1 MTLLLCP
8 PRERRD
14 IMNNEPVIITN
25 PARCRDCYRCV
36 RHCDVKA
43 IRVQDGQA
51 QVVPELC
58 IVCGTCIRT
67 CPQKAKDVHSA
78 IADVKQAIQDGRK
91 LIASVAPSAPAY
103 FGFHYFG
110 EMETALK
117 QLGFHAAEETAVG
130 AEIVG
135 MAHRDYIEQ
144 APNHMPVIASSCPVV
159 VNLIEK
165 YHPDLI
171 PHLAPIVSP
180 MIAHGRLLA
189 KQYGPDAYI
198 VFIGPCIAKKLE
210 ILDESEAGV
219 ISAAM
224 TFLGLADWFKEAG
237 IILQKTVGESA
248 PSSSVDARLFP
259 VEGGLIGT
267 SGLSTDMLNHSL
279 IVASGLETCQ
289 NILGDIRAGQL
300 NATLVELMACTGGC
314 INGPAMADL
323 KGGIYSARQ
332 NIIAYSRHRPAYEP
346 TPRENWPDLSR
357 AYINKKE
364 PIPEFSEEQISDV
377 LHRVNKYTKDDE
389 LNCGACGYSSCRE
402 KAIATLR
409 GMAEVTMCIPYMR
422 SRAESL
428 RQVVM
433 DVSPNSIVILDDHL
447 GIQDMSPS
455 AEHLFGCSLADVKG
469 KHLSRL
475 IPLYDDFIAVR
486 DTGIPVIG
494 KIRRLND
501 RLVAEQ
507 NIVRVEGQSL
517 LVAIMRDITDHEAEK
532 KKFLELRAQTLEQT
546 REVVRKQMRV
556 AHEIAHLLGE
566 TTAESKM
573 IVSHLAK
580 LLEEEGST

>member
-1 MTLLLCP
+1 M
-8 PRERRD
+8 
-14 IMNNEPVIITN
+14 NEPVIITN

-43 IRVQDGQA
+43 IRVHEGQA

-58 IVCGTCIRT
+58 ILCGTCIRT

-78 IADVKQAIQDGRK
+78 TPDVKQALQNGRK
-91 LIASVAPSAPAY
+91 VIASVAPSAPAY
-103 FGFHYFG
+103 FGFHHFS
-110 EMETALK
+110 EMEAALK
-117 QLGFHAAEETAVG
+117 QLGFHAVHETAVG

-135 MAHRDYIEQ
+135 LAHRDYVEQ
-144 APNHMPVIASSCPVV
+144 NPNLWPVITSSCPVII
-159 VNLIEK
+159 NIIEK
-165 YHPDLI
+165 YYPHLI

-189 KQYGPDAYI
+189 QQYGPDAYI
-198 VFIGPCIAKKLE
+198 LFIGPCIAKKLE
-210 ILDESEAGV
+210 ILDASEAGAV
-219 ISAAM
+219 SAAI
-224 TFLGLADWFKEAG
+224 TFRGLANWFKETG
-237 IILQKTVGESA
+237 IVFEKVANSA
-248 PSSSVDARLFP
+248 EPSSAVDARLFP

-267 SGLSTDMLNHSL
+267 AGLSTDMLNNTL
-279 IVASGLETCQ
+279 IVASGLETCR
-289 NILGDIRAGQL
+289 NILGDICAGQL
-300 NATLVELMACTGGC
+300 NASLVELMACTGGC

-323 KGGIYSARQ
+323 PGGIYAARQ
-332 NIIAYSRHRPAYEP
+332 KIIEYHRNRPDYSMIS
-346 TPRENWPDLSR
+346 RENWPDLSR
-357 AYINKKE
+357 TYTDKKQ
-364 PIPEFSEEQISDV
+364 PVPEFSEEQIKEV
-377 LHRVNKYTKDDE
+377 LHRVNKYTPEDE

-422 SRAESL
+422 SRSESL

-433 DVSPNSIVILDDHL
+433 DVSPNSIIIVDDHL
-447 GIQDMSPS
+447 CIQDMSPS

-486 DTGIPVIG
+486 DTGKPVIG

-501 RLVAEQ
+501 HLVAEQ

-517 LVAIMRDITDHEAEK
+517 LVAIMHDITEHETEK
-532 KKFLELRAQTLEQT
+532 QKFHQLRAQTLEQT
-546 REVVRKQMRV
+546 REVVQKQMRV

-573 IVSHLAK
+573 IVTHLAK
-580 LLEEEGST
+580 ILEEEESK

>member
-1 MTLLLCP
+1 M
-8 PRERRD
+8 
-14 IMNNEPVIITN
+14 NEPVIITN

-43 IRVQDGQA
+43 IRVQNGQA

-58 IVCGTCIRT
+58 ILCGTCIRT

-78 IADVKQAIQDGRK
+78 TADVKQALRNKRK
-91 LIASVAPSAPAY
+91 VIASVAPSAPAY
-103 FGFHYFG
+103 FGFHHFS

-117 QLGFHAAEETAVG
+117 QLGFFAAQETALG

-135 MAHRDYIEQ
+135 LAHRDYIEQ
-144 APNHMPVIASSCPVV
+144 PGVRLPAIASSCPVV

-165 YHPDLI
+165 YYPDLI
-171 PHLAPIVSP
+171 GHLAPIVSP

-189 KQYGPDAYI
+189 RQYGPDAYI

-219 ISAAM
+219 IAAAM
-224 TFLGLADWFKEAG
+224 TFRGLADWFKE
-237 IILQKTVGESA
+237 ESVHFQRTDGA
-248 PSSSVDARLFP
+248 SRPSPPVDARLFP
-259 VEGGLIGT
+259 IEGGLIAT
-267 SGLSTDMLNHSL
+267 AELSTDMLNSSL
-279 IVASGLETCQ
+279 LVASGLETCR
-289 NILGDIRAGQL
+289 NILGDIRAGQI
-300 NATLVELMACTGGC
+300 NASLVELMACTGGC

-323 KGGIYSARQ
+323 EGGIYAARQ
-332 NIIAYSRHRPAYEP
+332 KIIDYQRHRPAYP
-346 TPRENWPDLSR
+346 AIPRENWPDLSR
-357 AYINKKE
+357 TYTDKKE
-364 PIPEFSEEQISDV
+364 PVPEFSENEIRDV
-377 LHRVNKYTKDDE
+377 LKRVSKYTPDDE
-389 LNCGACGYSSCRE
+389 LNCGACGYGSCRE

-422 SRAESL
+422 SRSESL

-433 DVSPNSIVILDDHL
+433 DVSPNSIIILDEHL

-455 AEHLFGCSLADVKG
+455 AEKLFGCLLADVKG
-469 KHLSRL
+469 KHLSKL
-475 IPLYDDFIAVR
+475 IPLYDDFVAVR

-501 RLVAEQ
+501 HLVAEQ

-517 LVAIMRDITDHEAEK
+517 LVAIMRDITEHETEK
-532 KKFLELRAQTLEQT
+532 QKFHELRAQTLEQT

-580 LLEEEGST
+580 ILEEEEWK

>member
-1 MTLLLCP
+1 M
-8 PRERRD
+8 
-14 IMNNEPVIITN
+14 MNEPVIITN

-43 IRVQDGQA
+43 IRVHDGQA

-78 IADVKQAIQDGRK
+78 TPDVKQALEEGRK
-91 LIASVAPSAPAY
+91 VIASVAPSAPAY
-103 FGFHYFG
+103 FGFHHFS

-117 QLGFHAAEETAVG
+117 QLGFYAVEETAVG

-135 MAHRDYIEQ
+135 LAHRDYMEQ
-144 APNHMPVIASSCPVV
+144 MPDRWPVIVSACPVIINIV
-159 VNLIEK
+159 EK
-165 YHPDLI
+165 YYPDLI

-189 KQYGPDAYI
+189 QKYGYGATPYI
-198 VFIGPCIAKKLE
+198 VFIGPCIAKKME
-210 ILDESEAGV
+210 ILDASETGAV
-219 ISAAM
+219 SVAI
-224 TFLGLADWFKEAG
+224 TFRGLANWFQEAG
-237 IILQKTVGESA
+237 IVFEKATNSTE
-248 PSSSVDARLFP
+248 PSSTVDARLFP

-267 SGLSTDMLNHSL
+267 AGLSTDMLNNSL

-289 NILGDIRAGQL
+289 NILSDIRAGQL
-300 NATLVELMACTGGC
+300 NASLVELMACTGGC

-323 KGGIYSARQ
+323 EGGIYAARQ
-332 NIIAYSRHRPAYEP
+332 KIIDYHRHRPAY
-346 TPRENWPDLSR
+346 TVTSRENWPDITR
-357 AYINKKE
+357 TYTDKKE
-364 PIPEFSEEQISDV
+364 PIPEFSEEQIRDV
-377 LHRVNKYTKDDE
+377 LSRVNKYTPDDE

-422 SRAESL
+422 SRSESL

-433 DVSPNSIVILDDHL
+433 DVSPNSILIVDDHL
-447 GIQDMSPS
+447 SIQDLSPS
-455 AEHLFGCSLADVKG
+455 AEHLFGCLLADVKG

-475 IPLYDDFIAVR
+475 IPVYDDFIAVR
-486 DTGIPVIG
+486 DTRQPLIG
-494 KIRRLND
+494 KIRRLSD
-501 RLVAEQ
+501 HLVVEQ

-517 LVAIMRDITDHEAEK
+517 LIAIMRDITEHETEK
-532 KKFLELRAQTLEQT
+532 KKFHQLRAQTLEQT

-573 IVSHLAK
+573 IVTHLAK
-580 LLEEEGST
+580 ILEEEESK

>member
-1 MTLLLCP
+1 M
-8 PRERRD
+8 
-14 IMNNEPVIITN
+14 NEPVIITN

-43 IRVQDGQA
+43 IRVHDGQA

-78 IADVKQAIQDGRK
+78 TPDVKQALEEGRK
-91 LIASVAPSAPAY
+91 VIASVAPSAPAY
-103 FGFHYFG
+103 FGFHHFS

-117 QLGFHAAEETAVG
+117 QLGFYAVEETAVG
-130 AEIVG
+130 AEIIG
-135 MAHRDYIEQ
+135 LAHRDYVEQ
-144 APNHMPVIASSCPVV
+144 MPDRWPVIASACPVIINIV
-159 VNLIEK
+159 EK
-165 YHPDLI
+165 YYPDLI

-180 MIAHGRLLA
+180 MIAHGRLLVQ
-189 KQYGPDAYI
+189 KYGYGATPYI

-219 ISAAM
+219 VSAAM
-224 TFLGLADWFKEAG
+224 TFRGLADWFKEAG
-237 IILQKTVGESA
+237 IAFQATDNDTE

-267 SGLSTDMLNHSL
+267 AGLSTDMLNNSL

-289 NILGDIRAGQL
+289 NILSDIRAGQL
-300 NATLVELMACTGGC
+300 NASLVELMACTGGC

-323 KGGIYSARQ
+323 EGGIYSARQ
-332 NIIAYSRHRPAYEP
+332 KIIEYHQHRPAYALVA
-346 TPRENWPDLSR
+346 RENWPDLSR
-357 AYINKKE
+357 AYINRKE
-364 PIPEFSEEQISDV
+364 PIPEFTEQEIQDV
-377 LHRVNKYTKDDE
+377 LRRVNKYTKDDE
-389 LNCGACGYSSCRE
+389 LNCGACGYGSCRE

-433 DVSPNSIVILDDHL
+433 DVSPNSILILDNHL

-455 AEHLFGCSLADVKG
+455 AEHLFSCPLADVKG
-469 KHLSRL
+469 KHISRL
-475 IPLYDDFIAVR
+475 IPLYDDFVAVR
-486 DTGIPVIG
+486 DTGKPVIG
-494 KIRRLND
+494 KIRRIND
-501 RLVAEQ
+501 AIVAEQ

-517 LVAIMRDITDHEAEK
+517 LVAIMRDITEHESQK
-532 KKFLELRAQTLEQT
+532 KKFLELRSQTLEQT

-580 LLEEEGST
+580 LLEEDETK

>member
-1 MTLLLCP
+1 M
-8 PRERRD
+8 
-14 IMNNEPVIITN
+14 NEPVIITN

-43 IRVQDGQA
+43 IRVHDGQA

-58 IVCGTCIRT
+58 ILCGTCIRT

-78 IADVKQAIQDGRK
+78 TPDVKQALQDGRK
-91 LIASVAPSAPAY
+91 VIASVAPSAPAY
-103 FGFHYFG
+103 FGYAHFS

-117 QLGFHAAEETAVG
+117 QLGFYASEETAVG
-130 AEIVG
+130 AQIVG
-135 MAHRDYIEQ
+135 LAHRDYVEQ
-144 APNHMPVIASSCPVV
+144 TSNQRPVIASSCPVI

-171 PHLAPIVSP
+171 PYLAPIVSP

-189 KQYGPDAYI
+189 KKYGSDAYI

-210 ILDESEAGV
+210 ILDASEAGAV
-219 ISAAM
+219 SAAI
-224 TFLGLADWFKEAG
+224 TFHGLAHWFEEAG
-237 IILQKTVGESA
+237 ITFQKADSGAESA
-248 PSSSVDARLFP
+248 STVDARLFP
-259 VEGGLIGT
+259 IEGGLIGT
-267 SGLSTDMLNHSL
+267 AGLSTDMLNNSL

-300 NATLVELMACTGGC
+300 NTSLVELMACTGGC

-323 KGGIYSARQ
+323 EGGIYAARQ
-332 NIIAYSRHRPAYEP
+332 RIIDYHRHRPAYEP
-346 TPRENWPDLSR
+346 ISRENWPDLSR
-357 AYINKKE
+357 VYTDRKE
-364 PIPEFSEEQISDV
+364 PIPEFSEEQIKDV
-377 LHRVNKYTKDDE
+377 LRRVNKYTPDDE

-402 KAIATLR
+402 KAVATLR

-422 SRAESL
+422 RRSESL

-433 DVSPNSIVILDDHL
+433 DVSPNSILILDDHL
-447 GIQDMSPS
+447 AIQDMSPS
-455 AEHLFGCSLADVKG
+455 AEHLFGCSIADVKG

-475 IPLYDDFIAVR
+475 IPLYNDFIAVR
-486 DTGIPVIG
+486 DTGTPVIG
-494 KIRRLND
+494 KISRIND
-501 RLVAEQ
+501 RIVAEQ

-517 LVAIMRDITDHEAEK
+517 LVAIMRDITEHEAEK
-532 KKFLELRAQTLEQT
+532 QKSLELRAQTLEQT
-546 REVVRKQMRV
+546 REVVQKQMRV

-573 IVSHLAK
+573 IVIHLAK
-580 LLEEEGST
+580 LLEEEGAK

>member
-1 MTLLLCP
+1 M
-8 PRERRD
+8 
-14 IMNNEPVIITN
+14 MNEPVIITN

-43 IRVQDGQA
+43 IRVHDGQA

-78 IADVKQAIQDGRK
+78 IADVKQAIRDGRK

-103 FGFHYFG
+103 FGFHYFP

-117 QLGFHAAEETAVG
+117 QLGFYAAEETAVG

-135 MAHRDYIEQ
+135 LAHRDYIEQ
-144 APNHMPVIASSCPVV
+144 MPERRPVIASSCPVI

-171 PHLAPIVSP
+171 PYLAPIVSP

-189 KQYGPDAYI
+189 QKYGPDAYI

-224 TFLGLADWFKEAG
+224 TFRGLADWFKETG
-237 IILQKTVGESA
+237 IVFQKTDSDAE

-267 SGLSTDMLNHSL
+267 AGLSTDMLNNSL

-289 NILGDIRAGQL
+289 NILSDIRASQL
-300 NATLVELMACTGGC
+300 NASLVELMACTGGC

-323 KGGIYSARQ
+323 EGGIYAARQ
-332 NIIAYSRHRPAYEP
+332 KIINYHRHRPAY
-346 TPRENWPDLSR
+346 TAIPRENWPDITR
-357 AYINKKE
+357 TYTDKKE
-364 PIPEFSEEQISDV
+364 PIPEFSEEQIRDV
-377 LHRVNKYTKDDE
+377 LRRVNKYTPDDE

-422 SRAESL
+422 SRSESL

-433 DVSPNSIVILDDHL
+433 DVSPNSIIIVDDHL

-455 AEHLFGCSLADVKG
+455 AEHLFGCLLADVKG

-475 IPLYDDFIAVR
+475 IPVYDDFIAVR
-486 DTGIPVIG
+486 DTGQPVIG
-494 KIRRLND
+494 KIRRLSD
-501 RLVAEQ
+501 HLVAEQ

-517 LVAIMRDITDHEAEK
+517 LVAIMRDITEHETEK
-532 KKFLELRAQTLEQT
+532 QKFHQLRAQTLEQT

-573 IVSHLAK
+573 IVTHLAK
-580 LLEEEGST
+580 ILEEEESK

>member
-1 MTLLLCP
+1 M
-8 PRERRD
+8 
-14 IMNNEPVIITN
+14 NEPVIITN

-43 IRVQDGQA
+43 IRVHDGQA

-78 IADVKQAIQDGRK
+78 TPDVKQALVEGRK
-91 LIASVAPSAPAY
+91 VIASVAPSAPAY
-103 FGFHYFG
+103 FGFHHFS

-117 QLGFHAAEETAVG
+117 QLGFYAAEETAVG

-135 MAHRDYIEQ
+135 LAHRDYMEQ
-144 APNHMPVIASSCPVV
+144 MPDRWPVIVSACPVIINIV
-159 VNLIEK
+159 EK
-165 YHPDLI
+165 YYPDLI

-189 KQYGPDAYI
+189 QKYGYGATPYI
-198 VFIGPCIAKKLE
+198 VFIGPCIAKKME
-210 ILDESEAGV
+210 ILDASETGAV
-219 ISAAM
+219 SVAI
-224 TFLGLADWFKEAG
+224 TFRGLANWFQEAG
-237 IILQKTVGESA
+237 IVFEKAANSTE
-248 PSSSVDARLFP
+248 PSSAVDARLFP
-259 VEGGLIGT
+259 IEGGLIGT
-267 SGLSTDMLNHSL
+267 AGLSTDMLNNSL

-289 NILGDIRAGQL
+289 NILSDIRAGQL
-300 NATLVELMACTGGC
+300 NASLVELMACTGGC

-323 KGGIYSARQ
+323 PGGIYAARQ
-332 NIIAYSRHRPAYEP
+332 KIIDYHRNRPAYAP
-346 TPRENWPDLSR
+346 VSRENRPDLSR
-357 AYINKKE
+357 TYVDKKV
-364 PIPEFSEEQISDV
+364 PIPEFSEEQIKDV
-377 LHRVNKYTKDDE
+377 LHRVNKYTPDDE

-422 SRAESL
+422 QRSESL

-433 DVSPNSIVILDDHL
+433 DVSPNSIMIVDEHL

-455 AEHLFGCSLADVKG
+455 AEQLFGCLLADVKG
-469 KHLSRL
+469 KHVSRL

-486 DTGIPVIG
+486 DTGTPIIG
-494 KIRRLND
+494 KVRRLND
-501 RLVAEQ
+501 HLVAEQ

-517 LVAIMRDITDHEAEK
+517 LVAIMRDITEHETEK
-532 KKFLELRAQTLEQT
+532 QKFHQLRAQTLEQT

-573 IVSHLAK
+573 IVTHLAK
-580 LLEEEGST
+580 ILEEEESK

>member
-1 MTLLLCP
+1 M
-8 PRERRD
+8 
-14 IMNNEPVIITN
+14 NEPVIITN

-67 CPQKAKDVHSA
+67 CPQKAKDVRSA
-78 IADVKQAIQDGRK
+78 IQDVKQALQDGRK

-103 FGFHYFG
+103 FGFHHFS
-110 EMETALK
+110 EMEAALK
-117 QLGFHAAEETAVG
+117 QLGFYAAEETAVG
-130 AEIVG
+130 AEIIG
-135 MAHRDYIEQ
+135 LAHRDYLEQ
-144 APNHMPVIASSCPVV
+144 MPDRWPVITSSCPVI

-180 MIAHGRLLA
+180 MIAHGRLLT
-189 KQYGPDAYI
+189 KKYGPDAYI
-198 VFIGPCIAKKLE
+198 VFLGPCIAKKLE
-210 ILDESEAGV
+210 ILDASEAGAV
-219 ISAAM
+219 AAAM
-224 TFLGLADWFKEAG
+224 TFRGLANWFKEAD
-237 IILQKTVGESA
+237 IIFRKADSGAE
-248 PSSSVDARLFP
+248 SSSAVDARLFP
-259 VEGGLIGT
+259 VEGGLVGT
-267 SGLSTDMLNHSL
+267 AGLSTDMLNNSL
-279 IVASGLETCQ
+279 VVASGLETCQ
-289 NILGDIRAGQL
+289 NILSDIRAGQL
-300 NATLVELMACTGGC
+300 NVSLVELMACTGGC

-323 KGGIYSARQ
+323 EGGIYAARQ
-332 NIIAYSRHRPAYEP
+332 KIIDYHRNRPAYAVVS
-346 TPRENWPDLSR
+346 RENWPNLFRSYND
-357 AYINKKE
+357 KKE
-364 PIPEFSEEQISDV
+364 PIPEFSEEQIKDM
-377 LHRVNKYTKDDE
+377 LHRVNKYTPDDE

-402 KAIATLR
+402 KTIATLR

-422 SRAESL
+422 QRSESL

-455 AEHLFGCSLADVKG
+455 AEHLFGCSLSDVKG

-486 DTGIPVIG
+486 DTGIPVIA
-494 KIRRLND
+494 KVRRLND
-501 RLVAEQ
+501 HLVAEQ

-517 LVAIMRDITDHEAEK
+517 LVAIMHDITEHETEK
-532 KKFLELRAQTLEQT
+532 QKFLELRAKTLEQT

-573 IVSHLAK
+573 IVTHLAK
-580 LLEEEGST
+580 ILEEEESK

>member
-1 MTLLLCP
+1 M
-8 PRERRD
+8 
-14 IMNNEPVIITN
+14 NEPVIITN

-43 IRVQDGQA
+43 IRVHDGQA

-58 IVCGTCIRT
+58 ILCGTCIRT

-78 IADVKQAIQDGRK
+78 TPDVKQALKDGRK

-103 FGFHYFG
+103 FGFHHFS
-110 EMETALK
+110 EMEAALK
-117 QLGFHAAEETAVG
+117 QLGFYAACETAIG

-135 MAHRDYIEQ
+135 LAHRDYVEQ
-144 APNHMPVIASSCPVV
+144 MPDRWPVIASACPVI

-165 YHPDLI
+165 YYPDLI

-180 MIAHGRLLA
+180 MIAHGRLLT

-210 ILDESEAGV
+210 ILEPSETGAV
-219 ISAAM
+219 SAAI
-224 TFLGLADWFKEAG
+224 TFRGLANWFKETG
-237 IILQKTVGESA
+237 IILEKSINDTVQ
-248 PSSSVDARLFP
+248 SSPADARLFP

-267 SGLSTDMLNHSL
+267 AGLSTDMLNNAL
-279 IVASGLETCQ
+279 IVASGLETCR

-300 NATLVELMACTGGC
+300 NASLVELMACTGGC
-314 INGPAMADL
+314 INGLAMADL
-323 KGGIYSARQ
+323 EGGIYAARQ
-332 NIIAYSRHRPAYEP
+332 KIIDYHRHRPAYV
-346 TPRENWPDLSR
+346 TIDRENWPDISR
-357 AYINKKE
+357 AYTDKKE
-364 PIPEFSEEQISDV
+364 LVPEFSEGEIRDV
-377 LHRVNKYTKDDE
+377 LSRVNKYTADDE
-389 LNCGACGYSSCRE
+389 LNCGACGYGSCRE

-422 SRAESL
+422 NHSESL

-433 DVSPNSIVILDDHL
+433 DVSPNSILIVDDHL

-469 KHLSRL
+469 KHISKL
-475 IPLYDDFIAVR
+475 IPLYDDFVAVR
-486 DTGIPVIG
+486 DTGKPMIG
-494 KIRRLND
+494 KIRRIND
-501 RLVAEQ
+501 AIVAEQ

-517 LVAIMRDITDHEAEK
+517 LVAIMRDITEHETEK
-532 KKFLELRAQTLEQT
+532 HKFHELRAQTLEQT
-546 REVVRKQMRV
+546 RQVVQKQMRV

-573 IVSHLAK
+573 IVTHLAK
-580 LLEEEGST
+580 ILEEEESK

>member
-1 MTLLLCP
+1 M
-8 PRERRD
+8 
-14 IMNNEPVIITN
+14 NEPVIITN

-78 IADVKQAIQDGRK
+78 IEDVKQALKDGRK

-103 FGFHYFG
+103 FGYHHFT
-110 EMETALK
+110 EMEEALQ
-117 QLGFHAAEETAVG
+117 QLGFFAAEETAIG

-135 MAHRDYIEQ
+135 LAHRDYIEQ
-144 APNHMPVIASSCPVV
+144 MPGPRPVIASSCPVI

-171 PHLAPIVSP
+171 PYLAPIVSP
-180 MIAHGRLLA
+180 MIAHGRLLK
-189 KQYGPDAYI
+189 KQYGRDAYI

-210 ILDESEAGV
+210 ILDESETGV

-224 TFLGLADWFKEAG
+224 TFRGLADWFKEGA
-237 IILQKTVGESA
+237 IVFQKTDNATE
-248 PSSSVDARLFP
+248 PSFTVDARLFP

-267 SGLSTDMLNHSL
+267 AGLSTDMLSNSL

-300 NATLVELMACTGGC
+300 NAALVELMACTGGC

-323 KGGIYSARQ
+323 EGGIYAARQ
-332 NIIAYSRHRPAYEP
+332 KIIDYHRHRPAY
-346 TPRENWPDLSR
+346 TAIPRTNWPEISR
-357 AYINKKE
+357 AYTDKKE
-364 PIPEFSEEQISDV
+364 PVPEFSEEQIRDV
-377 LHRVNKYTKDDE
+377 LRRVNKYTPDDE

-402 KAIATLR
+402 KAVATLR

-422 SRAESL
+422 SRSESL

-433 DVSPNSIVILDDHL
+433 DVSPNSIIIVDDQL

-455 AEHLFGCSLADVKG
+455 AENLFGCLLADVKG

-475 IPLYDDFIAVR
+475 IPLYDDFITVR
-486 DTGIPVIG
+486 DTGKPVIG
-494 KIRRLND
+494 KIRRIND
-501 RLVAEQ
+501 TIVAEQ

-517 LVAIMRDITDHEAEK
+517 LVAIMRDITEHESQK
-532 KKFLELRAQTLEQT
+532 KKFLELRSQTLEQT
-546 REVVRKQMRV
+546 REVVSKQMRV

-580 LLEEEGST
+580 ILEEEESK

>member
-1 MTLLLCP
+1 M
-8 PRERRD
+8 
-14 IMNNEPVIITN
+14 NEPVIITN

-43 IRVQDGQA
+43 IRVQNGQA

-58 IVCGTCIRT
+58 ILCGTCIRT

-78 IADVKQAIQDGRK
+78 IPDVQQALRDGRK
-91 LIASVAPSAPAY
+91 VIASVAPSAPAY
-103 FGFHYFG
+103 FGFHHFS

-117 QLGFHAAEETAVG
+117 QLGFFAAQETALG

-135 MAHRDYIEQ
+135 LAHRDYIEQ
-144 APNHMPVIASSCPVV
+144 KAGQRPAIASSCPVI

-165 YHPDLI
+165 YYPDLI
-171 PHLAPIVSP
+171 GYLAPIVSP

-189 KQYGPDAYI
+189 QQYGSDAYI

-219 ISAAM
+219 ISAAL
-224 TFLGLADWFKEAG
+224 TFRGLADWFKEKD
-237 IILQKTVGESA
+237 ILLQKIDSDDE
-248 PSSSVDARLFP
+248 PSLQVDARLFP

-267 SGLSTDMLNHSL
+267 AQLSTDMLNNAL
-279 IVASGLETCQ
+279 IVASGLETCR

-300 NATLVELMACTGGC
+300 NASLVELMACTGGC

-323 KGGIYSARQ
+323 EGGIYAARQ
-332 NIIAYSRHRPAYEP
+332 KIIDYHRHRPAYAAI
-346 TPRENWPDLSR
+346 PREKWPDLSR
-357 AYINKKE
+357 AYADKKE
-364 PIPEFSEEQISDV
+364 PVPEFSEADIRDV
-377 LHRVNKYTKDDE
+377 LKRVNKYTPDDE
-389 LNCGACGYSSCRE
+389 LNCGACGYGSCRE

-422 SRAESL
+422 SRSESL

-433 DVSPNSIVILDDHL
+433 DVSPNSIIILDDHL

-455 AEHLFGCSLADVKG
+455 AEQLFGCLLADVKG
-469 KHLSRL
+469 KHLSKL
-475 IPLYDDFIAVR
+475 IPLYDDFVAVR
-486 DTGIPVIG
+486 DTGKPVIG

-501 RLVAEQ
+501 HLVAEQ

-517 LVAIMRDITDHEAEK
+517 LVAIMRDITEHESEK
-532 KKFLELRAQTLEQT
+532 QKFHELRAQTLEQT

-580 LLEEEGST
+580 VLEEEESK

>member
-1 MTLLLCP
+1 M
-8 PRERRD
+8 
-14 IMNNEPVIITN
+14 NEPVIITN

-43 IRVQDGQA
+43 IRVHDGQA
-51 QVVPELC
+51 QVMPELC
-58 IVCGTCIRT
+58 ILCGTCIRT

-78 IADVKQAIQDGRK
+78 TPDVKQAILDGRK
-91 LIASVAPSAPAY
+91 VIASVAPSAPAY
-103 FGFHYFG
+103 FGFHHFS
-110 EMETALK
+110 EMEAALK

-135 MAHRDYIEQ
+135 LAHRDYLEQ
-144 APNHMPVIASSCPVV
+144 MPERQPVIASSCPVI

-180 MIAHGRLLA
+180 MIAHGRLLIQ
-189 KQYGPDAYI
+189 KYGPDACI
-198 VFIGPCIAKKLE
+198 VFIGPCIAKKME
-210 ILDESEAGV
+210 ILDASEAGAV
-219 ISAAM
+219 SAAI
-224 TFLGLADWFKEAG
+224 TFRGLANWFKETG
-237 IILQKTVGESA
+237 IVFEKAKSSPD
-248 PSSSVDARLFP
+248 PSSPADARLFP
-259 VEGGLIGT
+259 LEGGLIGT
-267 SGLSTDMLNHSL
+267 AGLSTDMLNNTL
-279 IVASGLETCQ
+279 IVASGLETCG

-300 NATLVELMACTGGC
+300 NASLVELMACTGGC

-323 KGGIYSARQ
+323 EGGIYAARQ
-332 NIIAYSRHRPAYEP
+332 KIIEYHRHRPPYAP
-346 TPRENWPDLSR
+346 VPRENWPDLFR
-357 AYINKKE
+357 AYTDRKE
-364 PIPEFSEEQISDV
+364 PLPEFSEEQILDV
-377 LHRVNKYTKDDE
+377 LHRVNKYTPEDE
-389 LNCGACGYSSCRE
+389 LNCGACGYGSCRE

-433 DVSPNSIVILDDHL
+433 DVSPNSIIILDNHL

-455 AEHLFGCSLADVKG
+455 AEQLFGCPIADVKG
-469 KHLSRL
+469 KHISRL
-475 IPLYDDFIAVR
+475 IPLYDDFVAVR
-486 DTGIPVIG
+486 DTGKPVIG
-494 KIRRLND
+494 KIRRIGETI
-501 RLVAEQ
+501 VTEQ

-517 LVAIMRDITDHEAEK
+517 LVAIMRDITEHEMEK
-532 KKFLELRAQTLEQT
+532 HKFHELRAQTLEQT
-546 REVVRKQMRV
+546 RQVVQKQMRV

-580 LLEEEGST
+580 ILEEEESK